1 MSLSDTF
8 LSLLPPHSLSLF
20 LLILSHS
27 SSSFSLSPPPPPPLS
42 PHSPPPLSI
51 YPSYEIQLSEAV
63 RRKGLGKFL
72 IQLLELIGHKTA
84 MKKVVL
90 TVFKGV
96 AAILD
101 ACSLWWSVVFLLG
114 QNWQKILHQ
123 TSSSGTGWGE
133 WVTLPKMNFEPIKK
147 VLNVRI
153 CIWGV
158 QPLPLGSGCKES
170 LSWRNFLAWL
180 MT

>member
-1 MSLSDTF
+1 MTWSCVNGCNSSSIHDFHSFSLAVNGAC
-8 LSLLPPHSLSLF
+8 HSLTHFFPSF

-27 SSSFSLSPPPPPPLS
+27 SSSFSLSPPPPLS

-101 ACSLWWSVVFLLG
+101 ACSLW
-114 QNWQKILHQ
+114 
-123 TSSSGTGWGE
+123 
-133 WVTLPKMNFEPIKK
+133 
-147 VLNVRI
+147 
-153 CIWGV
+153 
-158 QPLPLGSGCKES
+158 
-170 LSWRNFLAWL
+170 
-180 MT
+180 